1 MQLKHIRDIQPKFLR
16 GLYSSSVFVQ
26 PLGTTACRATLE
38 HRSVSCE
45 PLSTAACR
53 AAVEY
58 RRAARVLDNLDY

>member
-16 GLYSSSVFVQ
+16 ALYSSSVYVQ
-26 PLGTTACRATLE
+26 
-38 HRSVSCE
+38 